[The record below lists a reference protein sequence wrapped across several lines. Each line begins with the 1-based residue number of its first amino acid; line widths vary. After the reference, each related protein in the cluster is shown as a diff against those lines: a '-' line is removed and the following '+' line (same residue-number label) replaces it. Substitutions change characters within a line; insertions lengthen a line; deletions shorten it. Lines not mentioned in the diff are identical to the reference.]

1 MSAILWISEA
11 HQSSSLTLSL
21 RCQTRAGGSHTGSEM
36 SRTYFSLFLRQ
47 RNQGKSQGL
56 HIKGG
61 VRSRNRLLKAKG
73 TTVGHR
79 AQQPPHGNSSDVP
92 GLKHRQACGK
102 TIRGP
107 SLPPNCNPIS
117 PNRKAQ
123 HQRDKDT
130 SWGGEAG
137 VHGKATVP
145 ATLLLPQINTYTVMC
160 KTNKKHTKNRNFQKA
175 SFGWSRQSFVQARE
189 APVNDKATEKH
200 CRPGPGTT

>member
-21 RCQTRAGGSHTGSEM
+21 RYQTRAGGSHTGSEM
-36 SRTYFSLFLRQ
+36 SRTYVSLFLRQ
-47 RNQGKSQGL
+47 WNQGKSQGL
-56 HIKGG
+56 HTKGG

-79 AQQPPHGNSSDVP
+79 AQQPPHGDSGDGHQQWRP
-92 GLKHRQACGK
+92 RTETHRQACGK

-107 SLPPNCNPIS
+107 SLPPNRNPIS

-123 HQRDKDT
+123 HQRGKDT

-137 VHGKATVP
+137 VHWKATMP
-145 ATLLLPQINTYTVMC
+145 ATLLLPQINTHTVMC
-160 KTNKKHTKNRNFQKA
+160 KTNKKHKKTETFRKHPL
-175 SFGWSRQSFVQARE
+175 GGL
-189 APVNDKATEKH
+189 VNH
-200 CRPGPGTT
+200 LCRLERHL